1 MITREIIFRIHS
13 EVNECEYA
21 TDEEVYGVPE
31 HWADILTAPNR
42 KGDCEDTMIGKAH
55 ELLRAAG
62 CPVELLRFA
71 TYYTGPNQ
79 TGYHAVLLVDLP
91 SSEGICTY
99 MLSNGLP
106 FPLTADEL
114 PRGWVPHKYQIA
126 GTDKWEYA

>member
-1 MITREIIFRIHS
+1 MITKADIFRIHD
-13 EVNECEYA
+13 EVNKAEYA
-21 TDEEVYGVPE
+21 TDEEVYGVPD
-31 HWADILTAPNR
+31 HWADILTSPDR

-55 ELLRAAG
+55 MALVAAH

-71 TYYTGPNQ
+71 TYWTGPNR

-91 SSEGICTY
+91 MPEGICTY

-106 FPLTADEL
+106 FPLVAADI
-114 PRGWVPHKYQIA
+114 PVGWQPHMYQIA